1 VASRLGSYKKLRITR
16 YSLLFTHHSSLSF
29 VKGSSLLDFLLTP
42 LTYPFMQRALLAS
55 ILVGGLCAVIGSY
68 VVLRGM
74 AFLGDAL
81 AHAILPGVAIAFL
94 LNGNLFLGAL
104 ITAIVAAIGIGYL
117 TRSGR
122 VREDTAIGI
131 IFSGALALGV
141 VLISSARSYQTDLT
155 HILFGNVLG
164 VTDRDLMLTVGF
176 GIIVLMIIVLLY
188 KELLVFTFDPTFAS
202 TLKLPVDRLR
212 YLLMI
217 LLAVTVVVSLQTV
230 GVGLVAA
237 MLVTPAAAASLL
249 TRRLSHMMIVSAIVG
264 IASSIVGVYASYY
277 LNIATGASIVL
288 TCTLLFILILIFSP
302 RDGLIK
308 RSRHETHS
316 HSH

>member
-1 VASRLGSYKKLRITR
+1 
-16 YSLLFTHHSSLSF
+16 
-29 VKGSSLLDFLLTP
+29 
-42 LTYPFMQRALLAS
+42 MQRALLAS

-81 AHAILPGVAIAFL
+81 AHAILPGVAISFI
-94 LNGNLFLGAL
+94 LNGDLFLGAL
-104 ITAIVAAIGIGYL
+104 IMAIIAAISIGYL

-164 VTDRDLMLTVGF
+164 VTDRDLILTLGF
-176 GIIVLMIIVLLY
+176 GVIVLLIIVLMF
-188 KELLVFTFDPTFAS
+188 KELLVFTFDPTFAA
-202 TLKLPVDRLR
+202 TLNLPVSALR

-249 TRRLSHMMIVSAIVG
+249 TRRLAHMMFVAASIG
-264 IASSIVGVYASYY
+264 IGSSVIGLYASYY
-277 LNIATGASIVL
+277 LNVSTGASIVL
-288 TCTLLFILILIFSP
+288 TCTLVFILVLIFSP
-302 RDGLIK
+302 RDGILTRRKQI
-308 RSRHETHS
+308 SQPHS
-316 HSH
+316 H

>member
-1 VASRLGSYKKLRITR
+1 MLNF
-16 YSLLFTHHSSLSF
+16 LFN
-29 VKGSSLLDFLLTP
+29 P

-81 AHAILPGVAIAFL
+81 AHAILPGVAISFI
-94 LNGNLFLGAL
+94 LNGDLFLGAL
-104 ITAIVAAIGIGYL
+104 IMAIIAAISIGYL

-164 VTDRDLMLTVGF
+164 VTDRDLILTLGF
-176 GIIVLMIIVLLY
+176 GVIVLLIIVLMF
-188 KELLVFTFDPTFAS
+188 KELLVFTFDPTFAA
-202 TLKLPVDRLR
+202 TLNLPVSALR

-249 TRRLSHMMIVSAIVG
+249 TRRLAHMMFVAASIG
-264 IASSIVGVYASYY
+264 IGSSIIGLYASYY
-277 LNIATGASIVL
+277 LNVSTGASIVL
-288 TCTLLFILILIFSP
+288 TCTLVFILVLIFSP
-302 RDGLIK
+302 RDGILTRRKQI
-308 RSRHETHS
+308 SQPHS
-316 HSH
+316 H

>member
-1 VASRLGSYKKLRITR
+1 M
-16 YSLLFTHHSSLSF
+16 F
-29 VKGSSLLDFLLTP
+29 DFLLTP
-42 LTYPFMQRALLAS
+42 LAYPFMQRALIAS
-55 ILVGGLCAVIGSY
+55 VLVGGLCAVIGTY

-81 AHAILPGVAIAFL
+81 AHAILPGVALAFIL
-94 LNGNLFLGAL
+94 GGDLFLGAL
-104 ITAIVAAIGIGYL
+104 LMAIVAALGIGYL

-164 VTDRDLMLTVGF
+164 VTDRDLILTIGF
-176 GIIVLMIIVLLY
+176 GIVVLATILLLY
-188 KELLVFTFDPTFAS
+188 KEFLVFTFDPIFAL
-202 TLKLPVDRLR
+202 TLKLPVGLLR

-249 TRRLSHMMIVSAIVG
+249 TRRLSHMMIVSALIG
-264 IASSIVGVYASYY
+264 ILSSITGLYVSYY
-277 LNIATGASIVL
+277 LNVSTGASIVL
-288 TCTLLFILILIFSP
+288 VCTAVFLLTLIFSP
-302 RDGLIK
+302 RSGWLT
-308 RSRHETHS
+308 RSSTDQHLHA
-316 HSH
+316 HK

>member
-1 VASRLGSYKKLRITR
+1 MLNF
-16 YSLLFTHHSSLSF
+16 LFN
-29 VKGSSLLDFLLTP
+29 P

-55 ILVGGLCAVIGSY
+55 ILVGGLCAVVGSY

-81 AHAILPGVAIAFL
+81 AHAILPGVAISFI
-94 LNGNLFLGAL
+94 LNGDLFLGAL
-104 ITAIVAAIGIGYL
+104 IMAIIAAISIGYL

-164 VTDRDLMLTVGF
+164 VTDRDLILTLGF
-176 GIIVLMIIVLLY
+176 GVIVLLIIVLMF
-188 KELLVFTFDPTFAS
+188 KELLVFTFDPTFAA
-202 TLKLPVDRLR
+202 TLNLPVSALR

-249 TRRLSHMMIVSAIVG
+249 TRRLAHMMFVAASIG
-264 IASSIVGVYASYY
+264 IGSSVIGLYASYY
-277 LNIATGASIVL
+277 LNVSTGASIVL
-288 TCTLLFILILIFSP
+288 TCTLVFILVLIFSP
-302 RDGLIK
+302 RDGILARRKQI
-308 RSRHETHS
+308 SLPHS
-316 HSH
+316 H

>member
-1 VASRLGSYKKLRITR
+1 MIM
-16 YSLLFTHHSSLSF
+16 F
-29 VKGSSLLDFLLTP
+29 DFLLTP
-42 LTYPFMQRALLAS
+42 LAFPFMQRALIAS
-55 ILVGGLCAVIGSY
+55 VLVGGLCAVIGTY

-81 AHAILPGVAIAFL
+81 AHAILPGVAISFL
-94 LNGNLFLGAL
+94 LGGDLFLGAL
-104 ITAIVAAIGIGYL
+104 IMSIVAALGIGYL
-117 TRSGR
+117 TRSGQ

-131 IFSGALALGV
+131 IFSGALALGI

-164 VTDRDLMLTVGF
+164 VSARDLTLTLIF
-176 GIIVLMIIVLLY
+176 GGAVLIIIALLF
-188 KELLVFTFDPTFAS
+188 KELLVFTFDETFAA
-202 TLKLPVDRLR
+202 TLKLPVGQLR

-249 TRRLSHMMIVSAIVG
+249 TRRMATMMIVSAAIG
-264 IASSIVGVYASYY
+264 MASSVIGLYLSYY
-277 LNIATGASIVL
+277 LNVSTGASIVL
-288 TCTLLFILILIFSP
+288 VCTAIFILTLIISP
-302 RDGLIK
+302 RDGLLARYRHA
-308 RSRHETHS
+308 RSAIGPDH
-316 HSH
+316 

>member
-1 VASRLGSYKKLRITR
+1 M
-16 YSLLFTHHSSLSF
+16 
-29 VKGSSLLDFLLTP
+29 LDFLLGP
-42 LTYPFMQRALLAS
+42 LAFPFMQRALIAS
-55 ILVGGLCAVIGSY
+55 VLVGGLCAVIGTY

-81 AHAILPGVAIAFL
+81 AHAILPGVAISFL
-94 LNGNLFLGAL
+94 LGGDLFLGAL
-104 ITAIVAAIGIGYL
+104 IMSIVAALGIGYL
-117 TRSGR
+117 TRSGQ

-131 IFSGALALGV
+131 IFSGALALGI

-164 VTDRDLMLTVGF
+164 VSSRDLALTLVF
-176 GIIVLMIIVLLY
+176 GGAVLMIIALLF
-188 KELLVFTFDPTFAS
+188 KELLVFTFDETFAV
-202 TLKLPVDRLR
+202 TLKLPVGQLR

-249 TRRLSHMMIVSAIVG
+249 TRRMATMMLVSAAIG
-264 IASSIVGVYASYY
+264 TASSVIGLYLSYY
-277 LNIATGASIVL
+277 LNVSTGASIVL
-288 TCTLLFILILIFSP
+288 VCTAIFILTLIISP
-302 RDGLIK
+302 RDGLLARYRHT
-308 RSRHETHS
+308 RSVTPR
-316 HSH
+316 

>member
-1 VASRLGSYKKLRITR
+1 M
-16 YSLLFTHHSSLSF
+16 
-29 VKGSSLLDFLLTP
+29 LDFLLAP
-42 LTYPFMQRALLAS
+42 LGYAFMQRAFAAAV
-55 ILVGGLCAVIGSY
+55 LVGVVCAVMGCY

-94 LNGNLFLGAL
+94 LGGDLFVGAL
-104 ITAIVAAIGIGYL
+104 VMAVVVAIGIGYL
-117 TRSGR
+117 SRDGR

-131 IFSGALALGV
+131 IFSGTLALGV

-164 VTDRDLMLTVGF
+164 VTDRDLILTLGF
-176 GIIVLMIIVLLY
+176 GAVVLTIVVGLY
-188 KELLVFTFDPTFAS
+188 KELLIFTFDPTFAA
-202 TLKLPVDRLR
+202 TLRLPVGGLR

-237 MLVTPAAAASLL
+237 LLVTPAAAASLL
-249 TRRLSHMMIVSAIVG
+249 TRRLSRMMVIAASIGVLSSMVG
-264 IASSIVGVYASYY
+264 LYISYY
-277 LNIATGASIVL
+277 LHVSTGASIVL
-288 TCTLLFILILIFSP
+288 VCTLVFILTLVFSP
-302 RDGLIK
+302 RDGVLARFRRER
-308 RSRHETHS
+308 RSSRVR
-316 HSH
+316 